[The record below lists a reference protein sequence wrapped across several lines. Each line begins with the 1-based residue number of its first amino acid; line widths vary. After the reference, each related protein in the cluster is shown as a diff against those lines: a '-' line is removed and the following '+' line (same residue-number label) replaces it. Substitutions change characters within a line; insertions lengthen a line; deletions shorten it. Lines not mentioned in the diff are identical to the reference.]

1 MSPHFPAFVLARKS
15 VHGLSL
21 AILLSATAF
30 SFNVFA
36 IEPSLTLAEAQRR
49 AIEYSR
55 QVSAQDHAIAAS
67 REMVISAGQL
77 PDPVLKLGVDN
88 LPVEGADRFSVA
100 HDFMTMRRIG
110 VMQEFTRSDKRQLR
124 AERFEREADKS
135 AAEKAM
141 TIATIQRDT
150 ALAWLDRYY
159 AEAMGAVV
167 AEQAAQARLE
177 IEAADSAYRSGR
189 GSQADIFSARS
200 ALVALDDR
208 ASEIGRRIRNARTM
222 LARWIGNAADA
233 PLSAKPDT
241 DVLRLNAEHL
251 DKQLVHHPQISV
263 LARQKDIAI
272 TEARLAQA
280 NKKPDWSAE
289 FAFSQRGPSYANM
302 ISFGVSIPLQWDQ
315 EKRQDRELASKL
327 AQVEQAKAQHEE
339 ALRAHIAEVRTM
351 IDEWENGHE
360 RSARYRRELMP
371 LAQQRT
377 QAVLAAY
384 RGNKASLAD
393 VLAAR
398 RNEIEV
404 RLQLLQLETDTARL
418 WAQIN
423 FLVPE
428 EDAGATRLAGDGV
441 AQ

>member
-21 AILLSATAF
+21 AILLGTTAL
-30 SFNVFA
+30 SFKVFA
-36 IEPSLTLAEAQRR
+36 IEPPLTLAEAQRR
-49 AIEYSR
+49 AIAHSR
-55 QVSAQDHAIAAS
+55 QLSAQDHAIAAS
-67 REMVISAGQL
+67 REMAIAAGQL

-88 LPVEGADRFSVA
+88 LPVEGADRFSIA
-100 HDFMTMRRIG
+100 RDFMTMRRIG

-124 AERFEREADKS
+124 VERFEREADKS

-141 TIATIQRDT
+141 TIAAIQRDT

-159 AEAMGAVV
+159 AEAMGAII

-208 ASEIGRRIRNARTM
+208 ASEIARRIRNARTM

-241 DVLRLNAEHL
+241 DVLRLHAEHL
-251 DKQLVHHPQISV
+251 DKQLAYHPQIAV
-263 LARQKDIAI
+263 FARQEDIAI

-280 NKKPDWSAE
+280 NKKSDWSAE

-315 EKRQDRELASKL
+315 AKRQDRELASKL
-327 AQVEQAKAQHEE
+327 AQVEQAKAQREE

-384 RGNKASLAD
+384 HGNKASLAD

-428 EDAGATRLAGDGV
+428 DAGATRLAGNGV

>member
-88 LPVEGADRFSVA
+88 LPVEGADRFSIA
-100 HDFMTMRRIG
+100 RDFMTMRRIG

-159 AEAMGAVV
+159 AEAMSAVI
-167 AEQAAQARLE
+167 AEQTAQARLE

-208 ASEIGRRIRNARTM
+208 ASEIGRRIRSAKTM

-251 DKQLVHHPQISV
+251 HKQLVHHPQIAV
-263 LARQKDIAI
+263 LARQEDIAI
-272 TEARLAQA
+272 TEAKLAQA

-289 FAFSQRGPSYANM
+289 LAFSQRGPSYANM

-315 EKRQDRELASKL
+315 GKWQDRELASKL

-360 RSARYRRELMP
+360 RSARYRHELMP

-377 QAVLAAY
+377 QVVLAAY

-428 EDAGATRLAGDGV
+428 DAGATRVAGNGV